1 MSAVRERITKEIAT
15 AVDNKYAAWY
25 NALGDNPAIAWNAA
39 RAKSKEGAK
48 WMENLGMPP
57 EDLVKNSLYRKLANY
72 GGTAE
77 GSVWRSGAPMT
88 AEQWKQMRLGLTNDV
103 LYNKDLSV
111 EMKGVAR
118 NVLRAM
124 EEDMANLVK
133 ANPNL
138 YKNAD
143 KLLQEADQSFKNM
156 MILFGDPTVKA
167 LGKDSKLLLLMQ

>member
-1 MSAVRERITKEIAT
+1 
-15 AVDNKYAAWY
+15 
-25 NALGDNPAIAWNAA
+25 
-39 RAKSKEGAK
+39 
-48 WMENLGMPP
+48 
-57 EDLVKNSLYRKLANY
+57 
-72 GGTAE
+72 
-77 GSVWRSGAPMT
+77 
-88 AEQWKQMRLGLTNDV
+88 MRLCLTNDV

-143 KLLQEADQSFKNM
+143 KL
-156 MILFGDPTVKA
+156 
-167 LGKDSKLLLLMQ
+167 

>member
-1 MSAVRERITKEIAT
+1 MPGLILENGPTFTLADLGHDMSAVRERITKEIAT

-57 EDLVKNSLYRKLANY
+57 EDLVKNSFYRKLANY

-88 AEQWKQMRLGLTNDV
+88 AEQWNSYLLDFCLHISQSKKRVSSDGLRTHTRWI
-103 LYNKDLSV
+103 LTKKSH
-111 EMKGVAR
+111 KGTR
-118 NVLRAM
+118 
-124 EEDMANLVK
+124 ESPK
-133 ANPNL
+133 
-138 YKNAD
+138 
-143 KLLQEADQSFKNM
+143 
-156 MILFGDPTVKA
+156 G
-167 LGKDSKLLLLMQ
+167 